1 MRLRFALH
9 LFVSLLSVGVQSAV
23 AHDIGQSYIFLRVF
37 DDRIDVR
44 VEITAADL
52 DRVLGLSLYADEQLT
67 REEASPHL
75 DAILSY
81 VAQHLQLRAANR
93 DLALRFERHEVLD
106 LDFADF
112 LLLNYTIKDL
122 EAIPDEIDVTFGVVL
137 DVDRDHI
144 NMLVIEHNWKT
155 ATFNNEA
162 NVSLV
167 FTPPDRRQ
175 TLDLSSS
182 SVLTG
187 FWGLIKLGVWHI
199 WIGLDH
205 ILFLLALILPSVLF
219 LESKRWM
226 PVANFRPAFMNIVA
240 IVTFFTL
247 AHSVTLSLAALDVV
261 NLPSR
266 LVESIIAG
274 SIAVAA
280 LHNIYPRMEVR
291 EWMIAFA
298 FGLFHGF
305 GFASVMG
312 DIGLG
317 QDYMV
322 LSLLGFN
329 LGVEIGQIA
338 IIAVI
343 FPVLYLVRTRRWYR
357 PVVLR
362 LGSVLLIAVA
372 SVWLVERVFDVS
384 FRRFV
389 ALMLHSLGLR

>member
-9 LFVSLLSVGVQSAV
+9 LFVFLLSVGVQSAV

-112 LLLNYTIKDL
+112 LLLNYTIEDL
-122 EAIPDEIDVTFGVVL
+122 EAIPDEIDVTYGVVL

>member
-1 MRLRFALH
+1 M
-9 LFVSLLSVGVQSAV
+9 
-23 AHDIGQSYIFLRVF
+23 F

-112 LLLNYTIKDL
+112 LLLNYTIEDL